1 MVDIPGM
8 ISALQPAEL
17 DTLRSRGPGQILDS
31 RLVAAIDRA
40 AGGPGEGRGYY
51 VVRGPLWPVE
61 NREYHLRSD
70 VASAIFHEAS
80 TFTFSSEP
88 GR

>member
-8 ISALQPAEL
+8 IAALQPAEL
-17 DTLRSRGPGQILDS
+17 EILRSRGREQVLDAG
-31 RLVAAIDRA
+31 LVAAIDAA

-51 VVRGPLWPVE
+51 VVNGPLWPIE

-70 VASAIFHEAS
+70 VASAIFDS
-80 TFTFSSEP
+80 QRLDPQGIS
-88 GR
+88 